1 MYVWLGINNLGL
13 YAEHMQIPI
22 ENQHIHPE
30 YIDLEYPPHDIGS
43 FEFSTFFFSLSIDL
57 TSEPNTFLFFYV
69 SDEKI

>member
-43 FEFSTFFFSLSIDL
+43 FEYSTFFSSFH
-57 TSEPNTFLFFYV
+57 
-69 SDEKI
+69 